1 MDANL
6 FKNLIFLDIETVA
19 CTPAYQDLPTP
30 MQHFWDK
37 KAASLGSITPQ
48 TSRKLFSEKA
58 GIYAEF
64 GKVIV
69 VGLGY
74 ITLADDNTPQLYVK
88 GLADHDEQTLLQS
101 LSTVLTSGPQQ
112 DAFRLCAHNGKEFDF
127 PYLCRRLLVNDI
139 PLPPVLNTAGK
150 KPWQVN
156 HLDTM
161 EMWKFGDR
169 KSFVSLDLL
178 ARLFDIPSSK
188 AEIDGSQ
195 VSHCYYVDQNL
206 DKITTYCMRDV
217 VVTAQVFLRLN
228 NQPCVQPEHIIFT

>member
-1 MDANL
+1 MDVNL

-19 CTPAYQDLPTP
+19 CAPTYQDLPDP
-30 MQHFWDK
+30 MQDFWDR
-37 KAASLGSITPQ
+37 KAASLINTTPQ
-48 TSRKLFSEKA
+48 PPHKLFAAKA

-74 ITLADDNTPQLYVK
+74 ITLTDDKAPQLHVK
-88 GLADHDEQTLLQS
+88 GLADHNEQRLLQS
-101 LSTVLTSGPQQ
+101 LATVLAPSPQQ
-112 DAFRLCAHNGKEFDF
+112 DVFRLCAHNGKEFDF
-127 PYLCRRLLVNDI
+127 PYLCRRLLINDI
-139 PLPPVLNTAGK
+139 PLPPVLDITGK
-150 KPWQVN
+150 KPWEVG

-169 KSFVSLDLL
+169 KSFISLDLL
-178 ARLFDIPSSK
+178 ATLFNIPSSK

-195 VSHCYYVDQNL
+195 VNHCYYVDQDL

-217 VVTAQVFLRLN
+217 VVTAQVFLRLHN
-228 NQPCVQPEHIIFT
+228 RPCVQPEHIIFM